1 MKAAFALALLLL
13 VGGCVQ
19 PRPEQPVAPAEAG
32 MSTMKLKV
40 DNFNSGD
47 SIPSMYTC
55 DGSDERPDF
64 SWSEAP
70 EGAKSFAVSVI
81 DYDVPKRARAD
92 GIWVHWL
99 VKDIPATVGE
109 VKGIG
114 PLPKGA
120 EEVAN
125 DFGKPGWGGP
135 CPPDKRHN
143 YYFRVYALKVEKL
156 EGVTKENF
164 HDQAKAQS
172 LAIAEVIANYERK
185 G

>member
-13 VGGCVQ
+13 AGGCAQ
-19 PRPEQPVAPAEAG
+19 PASERPAVPAEAEA
-32 MSTMKLKV
+32 SPMKLKV
-40 DNFNSGD
+40 DNFNPGD

-70 EGAKSFAVSVI
+70 EGTKSFAVSVI

-99 VKDIPATVGE
+99 VKDIPAGVSEIRGTAA
-109 VKGIG
+109 
-114 PLPKGA
+114 LPAGA

-125 DFGKPGWGGP
+125 DFGRPGWGGP
-135 CPPDKRHN
+135 CPPDKRHD

-164 HDQAKAQS
+164 HGKAKENA
-172 LAIAEVIANYERK
+172 LAIAEVVANYERK